1 MTLNRVHEEA
11 VHTLAFSPDSYVLVT
26 GCNLG
31 NLRFFIVE
39 QPIESVKFIADCS
52 VDNAHDLGV
61 LSADFCKIVRNDP
74 SDQRT
79 AIYTLATCGTD
90 HYLKIWRLFVVHGV
104 YGDEERRTKLIPQTP
119 QEHICGTSTIYCTE
133 RMNAECV
140 LNINAHGSS
149 VTCVRFNG
157 TGTLLA
163 SCSLDRMVKIW
174 DMQGN
179 CLKTLSDHTRYVNC
193 MTINGNSTIIASGS
207 NDRSVIVW
215 DLNGELSLNSHVS
228 EMRSLLFRLVADSGS
243 DMPLEFICPIT
254 HELMRNPVMLEDGF
268 SYEEAAID
276 EWFKMGKGTSP
287 MTNLELTSMETIPN
301 THLKSTSD
309 QRTAIYTLATCG
321 TDHYLKIWRLFVV
334 HGVYGDEERRT
345 KLIPQTPQEHICGT
359 STIYC
364 TERMNAECVL
374 NINAHGSSVTCVRFN
389 GTGTLLASCSLDRMV
404 KIWDMQGNCL
414 KTLSDHTRYVNCMTI
429 NGNSTIIASGS
440 NDRSVIVWDLNG
452 ELSLN
457 SHVSE
462 MRSLLFRLVADSG
475 SDMPLEF
482 ICPITHELMRNPVM
496 LEDGFSYEEAA
507 IDEWFKMGKGTSPM
521 TNLELTSMETIPNTY
536 LKSCIDKYLKSLDY
550 DAVDTGF

>member
-1 MTLNRVHEEA
+1 MSNLVGNVKILQELKVHTSDVTSIEFYGNSLLITGSSDKTVRVFRWIVGSGFVEENFSPLLGHKYGVTSVKMSPQGATLASASVDGSIILWNVNDGQKMSTLNQEAGEAIRACAFSPDGSFLVSSDDSGAVCIWGQNKNFLSSIRVHEEA

-287 MTNLELTSMETIPN
+287 MTNLELISMETIPN
-301 THLKSTSD
+301 TH
-309 QRTAIYTLATCG
+309 
-321 TDHYLKIWRLFVV
+321 
-334 HGVYGDEERRT
+334 
-345 KLIPQTPQEHICGT
+345 
-359 STIYC
+359 
-364 TERMNAECVL
+364 
-374 NINAHGSSVTCVRFN
+374 
-389 GTGTLLASCSLDRMV
+389 
-404 KIWDMQGNCL
+404 
-414 KTLSDHTRYVNCMTI
+414 
-429 NGNSTIIASGS
+429 
-440 NDRSVIVWDLNG
+440 
-452 ELSLN
+452 
-457 SHVSE
+457 
-462 MRSLLFRLVADSG
+462 
-475 SDMPLEF
+475 
-482 ICPITHELMRNPVM
+482 
-496 LEDGFSYEEAA
+496 
-507 IDEWFKMGKGTSPM
+507 
-521 TNLELTSMETIPNTY
+521 